1 MNTTKEIVQMTVA
14 ELRRNNMIR
23 ISQTNVFQKTE
34 KILYM
39 YQDIHDVDDPFL
51 ISLEKALNKIKDDP
65 DFEIIDLKYFQKMTH
80 EEMVAMPVLEKI
92 CAELDC
98 NIGDIV
104 EFTELDKVK
113 ARIGK

>member
-1 MNTTKEIVQMTVA
+1 
-14 ELRRNNMIR
+14 MIR
-23 ISQTNVFQKTE
+23 FSSEGFMAVSYNNLWKLLIDKKMNKGDLCKKVKISSST
-34 KILYM
+34 M
-39 YQDIHDVDDPFL
+39 
-51 ISLEKALNKIKDDP
+51 A
-65 DFEIIDLKYFQKMTH
+65 KMTH